1 MFLSQFPLKGLF
13 RHNGPLKDACADEA
27 HTLMHMCS
35 QTSRLEQQE
44 VPLSSRMAVVFVL
57 CGVLSDVMHYNTTL
71 NKQEV
76 TCLVENNSC
85 ETLRQILFFNL

>member
-1 MFLSQFPLKGLF
+1 
-13 RHNGPLKDACADEA
+13 
-27 HTLMHMCS
+27 MHMCS